1 MLKNNNSVRVIF
13 IIFIIFIICILNN
26 LLKNINFNKNQ
37 NKNQN
42 NLINSPEGFQDSSP
56 TCSNICGLFNGKMIP
71 CPPPPCGKKVE
82 INDVVYNKVNE
93 VLKNKASKIKKNIP
107 FKVGDL
113 KITISDD
120 KSISYIDDS
129 CICNKK

>member
-1 MLKNNNSVRVIF
+1 MWFIQWKNDTMSTT
-13 IIFIIFIICILNN
+13 
-26 LLKNINFNKNQ
+26 
-37 NKNQN
+37 
-42 NLINSPEGFQDSSP
+42 P
-56 TCSNICGLFNGKMIP
+56 MW
-71 CPPPPCGKKVE
+71 KKVE
-82 INDVVYNKVNE
+82 INDIVYNKVNE

-129 CICNKK
+129 CICNKKDKSSLKH